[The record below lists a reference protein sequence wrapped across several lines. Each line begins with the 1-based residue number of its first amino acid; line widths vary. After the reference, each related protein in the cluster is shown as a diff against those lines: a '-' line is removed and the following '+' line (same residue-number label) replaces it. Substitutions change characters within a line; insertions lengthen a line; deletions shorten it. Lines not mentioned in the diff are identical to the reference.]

1 MSASGPSGPI
11 VYLSL
16 ELVRGKVE
24 KNGNPD
30 LVCEKIICSIF
41 MPGYFVCFVLWSADF
56 FYKINVFKKAFK
68 NITTWFVCL
77 FFKTLHAIQHF
88 FQSFRY
94 NFLPFWV
101 EPVLSSG

>member
-1 MSASGPSGPI
+1 MSASGPSGPL

-24 KNGNPD
+24 NNGNPD
-30 LVCEKIICSIF
+30 LVCEEIIYSIF

-56 FYKINVFKKAFK
+56 FFKINVFKKAFK

-77 FFKTLHAIQHF
+77 FLKLYTPFNNFFSHF
-88 FQSFRY
+88 GTISC
-94 NFLPFWV
+94 
-101 EPVLSSG
+101 LSGLNQC